1 MDIARWQPDTRR
13 RLQEAAM
20 ELFAQHGY
28 ESTTAKQIAEHAGLT
43 ERTFFRHFGDKR
55 EALFGTE
62 TALTEAMTAAIAA
75 APPAAAPLELIDL
88 ALRAGSAQMQP
99 RRAFLRRFTTLVDT
113 HPALLE
119 RELIKQRTM
128 STTLA
133 TTFADRGLEPV
144 DSQLA
149 ADLTIATLRIAFTQ
163 WLTRGERRALEDIAA
178 DVLAR
183 RPL

>member
-1 MDIARWQPDTRR
+1 
-13 RLQEAAM
+13 M
-20 ELFAQHGY
+20 ELFAEHGY
-28 ESTTAKQIAEHAGLT
+28 ESTTARQIAERAGLT

-62 TALTEAMTAAIAA
+62 ASLTEAMTAAVAS
-75 APPAAAPLELIDL
+75 APPAASTLATIEL

-99 RRAFLRRFTTLVDT
+99 RRAFLRRFTALVDT

-133 TTFADRGLEPV
+133 TAFADRGLAPIE
-144 DSQLA
+144 SQLA
-149 ADLTIATLRIAFTQ
+149 ADLTIATLRVAFTQ
-163 WLTRGERRALEDIAA
+163 WLTRGERRRLEQIAT
-178 DVLAR
+178 DTLAR
-183 RPL
+183 RPR